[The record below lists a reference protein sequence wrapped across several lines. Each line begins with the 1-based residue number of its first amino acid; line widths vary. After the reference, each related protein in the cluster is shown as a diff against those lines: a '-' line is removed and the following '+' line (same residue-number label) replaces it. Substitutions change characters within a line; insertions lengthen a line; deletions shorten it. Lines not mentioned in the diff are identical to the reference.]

1 LPLGNPKYSTYA
13 DALENNVGGLK
24 HIFAVSANQK
34 DIVAGGNKSRP
45 AHIGLSPTALSR
57 TWLFVFLASII
68 GESPASFSESSGQI
82 IWPNEV
88 ETMKLTTVESSMIHA
103 VGYDSKK
110 RVLEVVFNSGRT
122 YCYEGVPPKIYKELM
137 AAESKGQYMRNEI
150 IDVYPYAQLSRSRRR

>member
-1 LPLGNPKYSTYA
+1 LASLLA
-13 DALENNVGGLK
+13 
-24 HIFAVSANQK
+24 
-34 DIVAGGNKSRP
+34 
-45 AHIGLSPTALSR
+45 ALSL

-82 IWPNEV
+82 TWPNEV
-88 ETMKLTTVESSMIHA
+88 EVMKLTTVDSSMIHA

-110 RVLEVVFNSGRT
+110 RVLEVVFNSGQT

-137 AAESKGQYMRNEI
+137 AAESKGRYMRNEI